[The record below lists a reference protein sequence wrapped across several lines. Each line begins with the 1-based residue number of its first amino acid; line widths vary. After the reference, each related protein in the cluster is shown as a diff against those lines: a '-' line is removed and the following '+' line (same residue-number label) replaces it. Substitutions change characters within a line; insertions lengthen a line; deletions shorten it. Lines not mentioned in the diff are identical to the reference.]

1 MQARS
6 STPPPAPPSTYRLW
20 LAVAAVGGL
29 AALPPPDD
37 RAGRGAVQAGP
48 VEVATSEP
56 DPAPARD
63 TDAR

>member
-6 STPPPAPPSTYRLW
+6 PTAPPAPPSCYRLW

-29 AALPPPDD
+29 AALPPPED
-37 RAGRGAVQAGP
+37 RSGRAAAQAAS
-48 VEVATSEP
+48 VAAAASEP
-56 DPAPARD
+56 DPAPAPE